1 MAQARF
7 VSDIVDYKMNLQQ
20 ALEAPRF
27 NRLGRGSCSYLI
39 ESRVPKTAL
48 VGLSQLG
55 YNLRVVGPYAE
66 YVGGGQAVLHDSATG
81 VNYGASDPRKDGE
94 AIPEPAFQ

>member
-1 MAQARF
+1 MAQAQF

-27 NRLGRGSCSYLI
+27 NRFGRGSCGYLI
-39 ESRVPKTAL
+39 QIRVPEVTL
-48 VGLSQLG
+48 IGLSQLG
-55 YNLRVVGPYAE
+55 YELRVVGPFAE

-94 AIPEPAFQ
+94 AIPEPSSQ